1 MIPGLEQLG
10 HERCVRLEVH
20 PVDRRVRR
28 EARPLD
34 HDELEPLGEGLLN
47 GPRHS
52 RAHDAA
58 VNEDEP
64 LHAAI
69 LREVTK

>member
-1 MIPGLEQLG
+1 VSDEVIPGLEQRG
-10 HERCVRLEVH
+10 NERCIRLEVH

-28 EARPLD
+28 EAGSLD
-34 HDELEPLGEGLLN
+34 HDELEPLGQGLLN
-47 GPRHS
+47 RPRRS

-64 LHAAI
+64 LHATI
-69 LREVTK
+69 L